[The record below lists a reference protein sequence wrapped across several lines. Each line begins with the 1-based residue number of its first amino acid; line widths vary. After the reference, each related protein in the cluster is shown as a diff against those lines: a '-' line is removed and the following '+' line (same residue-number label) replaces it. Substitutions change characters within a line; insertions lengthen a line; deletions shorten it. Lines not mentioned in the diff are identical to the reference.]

1 MALAFLLTFP
11 SPNSPSSPPESL
23 SCTRNGKDRGA
34 RSRTKVLVT
43 GAASPFPSTR
53 TPPSLLFTK
62 LEETGISLDRWTRID
77 IDDSSRSSL
86 CVCVYIDARIEETII
101 TKERA
106 STRWKDEAVVY
117 RNIVSVPFRGASSI
131 RIDIARRRI
140 PLFPSPTSSF
150 FLSSFLSPL
159 FISSIRVVASIRS
172 SSGV

>member
-62 LEETGISLDRWTRID
+62 LEETGISLDRWTRTD

-86 CVCVYIDARIEETII
+86 CVCAHRCKDTII

-140 PLFPSPTSSF
+140 PIFSHHPRRVSF